1 MINFLKILNLVI
13 RKEIEIK
20 IDVIIEIKKEIG
32 RGIALK

>member
-13 RKEIEIK
+13 GKEIEIK
-20 IDVIIEIKKEIG
+20 IDVNIEIKKEIS